1 MGASGA
7 LPVILYDF
15 RCVEGHVFEASLS
28 SMFADDPV
36 CPVCSSAATRKPP
49 RIGLSGRVDPGP
61 SKEDRPRS
69 WQQVNGG
76 DPETVRAWQRS
87 IEKREKL
94 EERYTELAG
103 DNRPV
108 LAHEGIFSSK
118 PLRVGDDMGTTHGIL
133 RPDSAALRP

>member
-1 MGASGA
+1 M
-7 LPVILYDF
+7 ILYDF
-15 RCVEGHVFEASLS
+15 RCANGHDFEAGLT
-28 SMFADDPV
+28 SMFANDPA
-36 CPVCSSAATRKPP
+36 CPICSSAAKRRPP
-49 RIGLSGRVDPGP
+49 RVGLSGRVDPGP

-108 LAHEGIFSSK
+108 LAHEGIFARQ
-118 PLRVGDDMGTTHGIL
+118 PLRAGDDISVTVAQTAK
-133 RPDSAALRP
+133 SAEP

>member
-1 MGASGA
+1 M
-7 LPVILYDF
+7 ILYDF

-36 CPVCSSAATRKPP
+36 CPVCSSAAKRKPP

-69 WQQVNGG
+69 GQLVNGG

-118 PLRVGDDMGTTHGIL
+118 PLRVGDEMGTTHGTL
-133 RPDSAALRP
+133 RPGSAALRP

>member
-1 MGASGA
+1 M
-7 LPVILYDF
+7 ILYDF

-36 CPVCSSAATRKPP
+36 CPVCSSAAKRKPP

-118 PLRVGDDMGTTHGIL
+118 PLRVGDEMGTTHGTL
-133 RPDSAALRP
+133 RPGSAALRP